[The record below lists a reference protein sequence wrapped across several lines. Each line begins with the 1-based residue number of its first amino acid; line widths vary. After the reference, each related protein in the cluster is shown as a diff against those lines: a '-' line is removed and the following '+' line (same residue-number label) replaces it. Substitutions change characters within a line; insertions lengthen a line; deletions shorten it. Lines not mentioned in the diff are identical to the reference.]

1 MKKLLMGNE
10 AFAHAALEAG
20 VNVVAGYPGTPSSEL
35 VETVAKLHGAGAAR
49 DVHVE
54 WSTNEKAALEML
66 AGASYCGARVLFTC
80 KQVGLNVASDAL
92 MSLNYVGVGGGCVLF
107 VADDPGPISSQTEQD
122 TRRFGAFAKVPVL
135 DPATPEQG
143 FAMMGAAF
151 DLSERYH
158 TPVIVRPTTRINH
171 ASTFFEVADETHGRP
186 LPAEGFQKD
195 PKWVI
200 FPKRA
205 FEGHG
210 EINRRLAQIAWDYA
224 YDPALAQFNEM
235 FEGGGE
241 GAAAAAHAATT
252 GTTGAV
258 QPTGGEGAGRTSA
271 AGQAARNAAPAA
283 AAPEAGAPG
292 VEEPRVGVVAGGVSV
307 AYAREAL
314 ALLEREAARAGIPV
328 PRYRFFAVGT
338 PYPFPVETAAAFAE
352 GLTDVIVFE
361 ELDSVL
367 EEEMQKLAGVRH
379 LPLRVHGKLTGA
391 ANDRGENTAEN
402 IAGRLGRFFDRT
414 RARQWM
420 IPSEDLP
427 EHVGAVSPSH
437 GGHAGVALPISPHEG
452 GGAST
457 CSNKSSLSEKMGSEV
472 YPIFSESAES
482 AREEVPPSSRYSS
495 EIEGTDSLAA
505 LAARTIGGG
514 TLSYDGPLPVRPP
527 VLCAGCPHRGSFY
540 AVKQA
545 LKGREAVLCGDIGC
559 YTLGNAKPLDAVD
572 TCLCM
577 GAGITMAQGFS
588 VVEPHK
594 KSVAFV
600 GDSTFFASALTGIA
614 NAVYNGHDVTFA
626 ILDNATTAM
635 TGSQPHPGTGVTLM
649 GEKRRPI
656 VIEEVLHGLGVQHIG
671 FANPHSVEMSVAA
684 ARAAIDYDGPSAI
697 IFRAPCIQLKKPAEP
712 VRISTELCAGCKKCI
727 TSIGCPGIGFDEGRR
742 GPKTGERGQA
752 FVDASLCD
760 GCGLCTQLCP
770 FGAIEGAVGFGGAV
784 AVEPAR
790 YTPNSEPFQTGGIPV
805 VLADERNDFQ
815 ETELRGE
822 PDQTSGEALGAV
834 EASLGE
840 GDAR

>member
-1 MKKLLMGNE
+1 MAKKLLMGNE

-35 VETVAKLHGAGAAR
+35 VETVAKLHGAGTAR

-143 FAMMGAAF
+143 FAMVGAAF

-224 YDPALAQFNEM
+224 YDPALAQFNEVL
-235 FEGGGE
+235 EGGGE
-241 GAAAAAHAATT
+241 GAAAAAPVAPSEA
-252 GTTGAV
+252 
-258 QPTGGEGAGRTSA
+258 PT
-271 AGQAARNAAPAA
+271 
-283 AAPEAGAPG
+283 
-292 VEEPRVGVVAGGVSV
+292 VGIVAGGVSV

-314 ALLEREAARAGIPV
+314 ALLERQAARAGISV

-352 GLTDVIVFE
+352 GLSDVIVFE

-414 RARQWM
+414 RA
-420 IPSEDLP
+420 
-427 EHVGAVSPSH
+427 
-437 GGHAGVALPISPHEG
+437 ALPIPPHEDG
-452 GGAST
+452 GTST

-495 EIEGTDSLAA
+495 EVEGTDSLAA
-505 LAARTIGGG
+505 LVARTIGANR
-514 TLSYDGPLPVRPP
+514 LSYDGVLPARPP

-588 VVEPHK
+588 VAEPHK

-684 ARAAIDYDGPSAI
+684 ARAAIDYDGPAAI

-712 VRISTELCAGCKKCI
+712 VRISVELCTGCKKCI

-742 GPKTGERGQA
+742 GPKSGERGQA

-790 YTPNSEPFQTGGIPV
+790 YAPNPEPFQTGEIPV

-822 PDQTSGEALGAV
+822 PDQTPGEALGAT
-834 EASLGE
+834 EGSLEE
-840 GDAR
+840 GGAR

>member
-10 AFAHAALEAG
+10 TFAHAALEAG

-35 VETVAKLHGAGAAR
+35 VETVAKLHAAGAAR
-49 DVHVE
+49 GVHVE
-54 WSTNEKAALEML
+54 WSTNEKAALELL

-92 MSLNYVGVGGGCVLF
+92 MSLNYVGTGGGCVLF

-241 GAAAAAHAATT
+241 GAAAAASAATT

-427 EHVGAVSPSH
+427 EHVGAASPSH
-437 GGHAGVALPISPHEG
+437 GGHVGVALPISPHED

-457 CSNKSSLSEKMGSEV
+457 RSNKSSRCSSEV
-472 YPIFSESAES
+472 
-482 AREEVPPSSRYSS
+482 
-495 EIEGTDSLAA
+495 EGTDSLAA
-505 LAARTIGGG
+505 LAARAIGANA
-514 TLSYDGPLPVRPP
+514 LSYDGPLPVRPP

-742 GPKTGERGQA
+742 GPKSGERGQA
-752 FVDASLCD
+752 FVDGSLCD
-760 GCGLCTQLCP
+760 GCALCVQVCP

-784 AVEPAR
+784 AVEPAI
-790 YTPNSEPFQTGGIPV
+790 YTPNPEPFQTGEIPV

-822 PDQTSGEALGAV
+822 LDQTSDEVLGAA
-834 EASLGE
+834 EGSLEE
-840 GDAR
+840 GGAR

>member
-1 MKKLLMGNE
+1 MAKKLLMGNE

-35 VETVAKLHGAGAAR
+35 VETVAKLHGAGTAR

-224 YDPALAQFNEM
+224 YDPALAQFNEVL
-235 FEGGGE
+235 EGGGE
-241 GAAAAAHAATT
+241 GAAAAAPVAPSEA
-252 GTTGAV
+252 
-258 QPTGGEGAGRTSA
+258 PT
-271 AGQAARNAAPAA
+271 
-283 AAPEAGAPG
+283 
-292 VEEPRVGVVAGGVSV
+292 VGIVAGGVSV

-314 ALLEREAARAGIPV
+314 ALLERQAARAGISV

-352 GLTDVIVFE
+352 GLSDVIVFE

-379 LPLRVHGKLTGA
+379 LLLRVHGKLTGA

-414 RARQWM
+414 RA
-420 IPSEDLP
+420 
-427 EHVGAVSPSH
+427 
-437 GGHAGVALPISPHEG
+437 ALPIPPHEDG
-452 GGAST
+452 GTST

-495 EIEGTDSLAA
+495 EVEGTDSLAA

-600 GDSTFFASALTGIA
+600 GDSTFFASAMTGIA

-684 ARAAIDYDGPSAI
+684 ARAAIDYDGPAAI

-712 VRISTELCAGCKKCI
+712 VRISVELCTGCKKCI

-742 GPKTGERGQA
+742 GPKSGERGQA

-790 YTPNSEPFQTGGIPV
+790 YAPNPEPFQTGEIPV

-822 PDQTSGEALGAV
+822 PDQTPGEVLGAA
-834 EASLGE
+834 EGSLEE
-840 GDAR
+840 GGAR

>member
-437 GGHAGVALPISPHEG
+437 GGHAGVALPISPHED

-457 CSNKSSLSEKMGSEV
+457 RSNKSSRCSSEV
-472 YPIFSESAES
+472 
-482 AREEVPPSSRYSS
+482 
-495 EIEGTDSLAA
+495 EGTDSLAA
-505 LAARTIGGG
+505 LAARAIGANA
-514 TLSYDGPLPVRPP
+514 LSYNGPLPVRPP

-671 FANPHSVEMSVAA
+671 FANPHSVEMSVTA

-712 VRISTELCAGCKKCI
+712 VRISVELCTGCKKCI
-727 TSIGCPGIGFDEGRR
+727 TSIGCPGIGFDEGLR
-742 GPKTGERGQA
+742 GPKSGERGQA
-752 FVDASLCD
+752 FVDGSLCD
-760 GCGLCTQLCP
+760 GCALCVQVCP

-784 AVEPAR
+784 AMEPAR
-790 YTPNSEPFQTGGIPV
+790 YTPNPEPFQTGEIPV

-822 PDQTSGEALGAV
+822 LDQTSDEVLGAA
-834 EASLGE
+834 EGSLEE
-840 GDAR
+840 GGAR

>member
-1 MKKLLMGNE
+1 MAKKLLMGNE

-224 YDPALAQFNEM
+224 YDPALAQFNEVL
-235 FEGGGE
+235 EGGGS
-241 GAAAAAHAATT
+241 GATVAAASVAPSEA
-252 GTTGAV
+252 
-258 QPTGGEGAGRTSA
+258 PT
-271 AGQAARNAAPAA
+271 
-283 AAPEAGAPG
+283 
-292 VEEPRVGVVAGGVSV
+292 VGVVAGGVSV

-314 ALLEREAARAGIPV
+314 ALLERQAARAGISV

-352 GLTDVIVFE
+352 GLSDVIVFE

-414 RARQWM
+414 RA
-420 IPSEDLP
+420 
-427 EHVGAVSPSH
+427 
-437 GGHAGVALPISPHEG
+437 ALPIPPHEDG
-452 GGAST
+452 GTST

-495 EIEGTDSLAA
+495 EVEGTDSLAA

-577 GAGITMAQGFS
+577 GAGITMAQGFA

-684 ARAAIDYDGPSAI
+684 ARAAIDYDGPAAI

-712 VRISTELCAGCKKCI
+712 VHISVELCTGCKKCI

-742 GPKTGERGQA
+742 GPKSGERGQA

-790 YTPNSEPFQTGGIPV
+790 YAPNPEPFQTGEIPV

-822 PDQTSGEALGAV
+822 PDQTPGEALGAA
-834 EASLGE
+834 EGSLEE
-840 GDAR
+840 GGAR